1 VTRHDPLAVA
11 ARAVVAH
18 PSLWPTALV
27 QVKRLATPGWWRRWP
42 PLPRPDPAWLAFR
55 METQYG
61 SADAVPDAADVVAW
75 LRWCR
80 GVARARPPMHRGQE
94 PLR

>member
-1 VTRHDPLAVA
+1 MTRRDPLVVA
-11 ARAVVAH
+11 ARAVVGH
-18 PSLWPTALV
+18 PALWPTALV
-27 QVKRLATPGWWRRWP
+27 QLVRLATPGWWRRWP
-42 PLPRPDPAWLAFR
+42 PLPRPDPSWLAFR

-61 SADAVPDAADVVAW
+61 AADAVPDAADVIAW

-80 GVARARPPMHRGQE
+80 TLSRARPPVHRGQE